1 MKGEEFPEDGHLD
14 AEAAKV
20 SQKAQ
25 KESRNFENDLS
36 HAVIGAAVE
45 VQRVLGTG
53 LLESAYSAALAIELS
68 EREIG
73 FEREVEVPAL
83 YRGRALGTGYRADFI
98 VERAL
103 IVEVKA
109 IDIVLEV
116 HRAQLLTYLRLANL
130 KLGLLVNFHIF
141 PVVKGVHRMVNKL

>member
-1 MKGEEFPEDGHLD
+1 MSAAEYGQPDAGD
-14 AEAAKV
+14 AEEAPS
-20 SQKAQ
+20 SQKDGL
-25 KESRNFENDLS
+25 KLENDLS

-53 LLESAYSAALAIELS
+53 LLESAYSAALAIELG

-73 FEREVEVPAL
+73 FEREVAVPAM
-83 YRGRALGTGYRADFI
+83 YRGRPLGVAYRADFI

-109 IDIVLEV
+109 IDVIAEV
-116 HRAQLLTYLRLANL
+116 HRSHLLSYLRLANL
-130 KLGLLVNFHIF
+130 KLGLLINFYAF